1 MVTQSMVLT
10 NMIIAVVA
18 FVSSLGLWV
27 CSKAVE
33 NGKGL

>member
-18 FVSSLGLWV
+18 FVSSLGLWA
-27 CSKAVE
+27 CSKAV
-33 NGKGL
+33 KSKTDL